1 MTCEALRM
9 PVHRL
14 TFTGHPLSLSRI
26 WDQIREQHAAI
37 IVEDSWSVAEVG
49 EVLKFNTTDWRM
61 IMNMP
66 LVILTDLQADLVP
79 VHDGADSTDTAPAPP
94 APLQIN

>member
-1 MTCEALRM
+1 M

-14 TFTGHPLSLSRI
+14 TFTGHPLSISRI

-37 IVEDSWSVAEVG
+37 IVEDSWTVAEVG
-49 EVLKFNTTDWRM
+49 EVLTFNTTDWRM

-66 LVILTDLQADLVP
+66 LVILTDLQADLAS
-79 VHDGADSTDTAPAPP
+79 VHDGADSTDTAPVPP
-94 APLQIN
+94 APLQID